1 MIDFDCIPDVRQN
14 LAEGPVWSA
23 AEGALYWVDI
33 RRPAV
38 HRYEPSGRVVTTWAM
53 PNLVGSLAIREKG
66 GVLVAL
72 KGRLAVLDPSS
83 GQIEPLVSIDLERPD
98 NRCNDGKC
106 DRRGRFW
113 VGTMDNLKR
122 GGGTGSLYCFN
133 AQHELSRVVEGIEIP
148 NSLAWSPDDKTM
160 YFADTFRRQVYAYDF
175 DLDRGR
181 LGDRRT
187 FAEFDVSGGAPD
199 GSTVDAEGFLW
210 TAVYRG
216 GALHRY
222 APDGRLDRV
231 VKLPMSQPT
240 SCAFGGVGLD
250 VLYVTSA
257 SQNLTA
263 DELVREPYAGA
274 IIAINVGAK
283 GLEEPQFAG

>member
-1 MIDFDCIPDVRQN
+1 MINFDCIPDVRQN
-14 LAEGPVWSA
+14 LAEGPVWSP

-33 RRPAV
+33 RKPAV
-38 HRYEPSGRVVTTWAM
+38 HRYKPPGRTVTTWAV
-53 PNLVGSLAIREKG
+53 PDLVGSLAIRKKG

-133 AQHELSRVVEGIEIP
+133 AEHELSKAVEGIEIP

-160 YFADTFRRQVYAYDF
+160 YFADTFRRQIYAYDF

-187 FAEFDVSGGAPD
+187 FAEFGASEGAPD
-199 GSTVDAEGFLW
+199 GSTVDADGFLW

-240 SCAFGGVGLD
+240 SCAFGGAGLD

-263 DELVREPYAGA
+263 DELAREPYAGA
-274 IIAINVGAK
+274 IIAINVGAR
-283 GLEEPQFAG
+283 GLEEPRFAG